1 MHVEITTRSNSP
13 GVTSKYPSN
22 QYYSPLYSMKHMES
36 TIYIHKSNIY
46 IKFNALKCAFHH

>member
-46 IKFNALKCAFHH
+46 IKCNAVKCAFHH